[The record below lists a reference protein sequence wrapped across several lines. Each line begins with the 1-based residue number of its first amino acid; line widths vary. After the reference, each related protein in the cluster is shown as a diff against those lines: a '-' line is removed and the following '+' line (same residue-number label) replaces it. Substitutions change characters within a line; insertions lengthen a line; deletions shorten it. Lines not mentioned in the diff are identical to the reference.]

1 MKDINN
7 AIILI
12 DNYVR
17 QESNKFDSND
27 IVNILNSLNIVKENI
42 KGVKWKKK

>member
-7 AIILI
+7 AIILV

-17 QESNKFDSND
+17 KESNKFDTND

-42 KGVKWKKK
+42 KGK

>member
-17 QESNKFDSND
+17 KESNKFDSND

-42 KGVKWKKK
+42 KGVR

>member
-42 KGVKWKKK
+42 KGVK